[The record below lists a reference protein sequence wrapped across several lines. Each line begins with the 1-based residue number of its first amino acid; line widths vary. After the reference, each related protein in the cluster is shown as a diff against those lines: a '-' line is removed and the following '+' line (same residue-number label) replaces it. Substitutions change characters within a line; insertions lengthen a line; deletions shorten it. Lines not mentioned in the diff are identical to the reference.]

1 MNALWKNCLEEIEKV
16 VLPENYDAWFLPVF
30 PRTLESDC
38 LTLVAPNDFYKKC
51 LEENY
56 RDLIESTLET
66 LNDKVLTVDIVV
78 CEEGEKPFESG
89 NGNGNGHGNGGAPAV
104 ENVLVPLETPTV
116 TVREP
121 DVSSCLNPRYQFD
134 NFIIGSSN
142 QFAHAASMAV
152 ASNPAHAYNPLF
164 VYGGV
169 GLGKTH
175 LLHAIGNSIL
185 EKNPDAR
192 VRYLSAES
200 FTIDLIQSI
209 KRDDM
214 HAFRK
219 RYRPLDVLLVDDIQ
233 FIAGKERTQEEFF
246 YTFNTLYE
254 SHKQVILS
262 SDRFPKDMQNME
274 ERLRSR
280 FECGLIADIKSPDLE
295 TKTAILFK
303 KAEQHGKTIPQ
314 DVALFICGNI
324 KTNIRE
330 LEGLLLRIIAFSSFT
345 RKTIDIE
352 LAREVLK
359 EFTLD
364 KNKNFTIPII
374 QKIVANFFKITV
386 LDLKSPRRSR
396 QISIPRQISMYLCRE
411 FTKFSLPDIGKQFG
425 GKDHTTVLFAHKKI
439 SNNIKQDNELEK
451 TIQKIITQIEGR

>member
-16 VLPENYDAWFLPVF
+16 VLPENYDAWFLPIH
-30 PRTLESDC
+30 PQNLESDC
-38 LTLVAPNDFYKKC
+38 LTLAVPNDFYKKC

-56 RDLIESTLET
+56 RNLIETTLKT
-66 LNDKVLTVDIVV
+66 LHHKTVGVDFVV
-78 CEEGEKPFESG
+78 CEESDDDYEGNH
-89 NGNGNGHGNGGAPAV
+89 NGNGNGARATELDAV
-104 ENVLVPLETPTV
+104 KVLAPLEEPV
-116 TVREP
+116 ISVRGA
-121 DVSSCLNPRYQFD
+121 DVSSGLNPRYKFD
-134 NFIIGSSN
+134 NFIVGSSN

-152 ASNPAHAYNPLF
+152 GSNPAHVYNPLF

-175 LLHAIGNSIL
+175 LLHAIGNAIL
-185 EKNPDAR
+185 DKNPETR
-192 VRYLSAES
+192 IRYLSAES

-262 SDRFPKDMQNME
+262 SDRYPKDMQNME

-280 FECGLIADIKSPDLE
+280 FQCGLIADIKSPDLE

-314 DVALFICGNI
+314 DVALFICSNI

-330 LEGLLLRIIAFSSFT
+330 LEGLLLRIIAYSSFT
-345 RKTIDIE
+345 RKTIDLE

-374 QKIVANFFKITV
+374 QKSVAHFFKITV
-386 LDLKSPRRSR
+386 LDLKSPKRSR
-396 QISIPRQISMYLCRE
+396 QISIPRQIAMYLCRE
-411 FTKFSLPDIGKQFG
+411 FTQFSLPDIGRQFG

-439 SNNIKQDNELEK
+439 TNNVKEDNELEK
-451 TIQKIITQIEGR
+451 TIQKIVIQIEGC